1 MANRLYESFMGR
13 PAVPAPQPRQQVTPQ
28 PKQNNMFQIMERFNQ
43 FKQTLT
49 GNPKDQVMQLLNSGQ
64 VSKEQYDQAV
74 QMANTFRSF
83 F

>member
-13 PAVPAPQPRQQVTPQ
+13 PQPRQQVTPQ

-49 GNPKDQVMQLLNSGQ
+49 GNPKDQVMQLLDSGQ

>member
-1 MANRLYESFMGR
+1 MANKLYESFMGR
-13 PAVPAPQPRQQVTPQ
+13 PATPAPQLQPRQNGMMQVL
-28 PKQNNMFQIMERFNQ
+28 ERFNQ